1 MVFAEEELELVTGG
15 ADGTF
20 LVWRMPNLVLK
31 QRFTRLNA
39 SPLVSRAPGMILA
52 IEIQNMLCSISPL
65 PQWRHVS
72 YNKPTRSFCLF

>member
-20 LVWRMPNLVLK
+20 LVWQMPNLVLK

-39 SPLVSRAPGMILA
+39 SPLVSLASGMGSCHR
-52 IEIQNMLCSISPL
+52 NSVHTYYTS
-65 PQWRHVS
+65 
-72 YNKPTRSFCLF
+72 